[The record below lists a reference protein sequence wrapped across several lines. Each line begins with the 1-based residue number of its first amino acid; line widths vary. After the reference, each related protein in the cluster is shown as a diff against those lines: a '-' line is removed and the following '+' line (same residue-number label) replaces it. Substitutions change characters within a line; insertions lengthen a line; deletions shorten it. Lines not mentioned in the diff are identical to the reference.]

1 MQYYSFN
8 NRPARKQ
15 EKFDNK
21 YQVEYKKE
29 INKQTGKVKLVEKN
43 KVNIYDK
50 IQEYAEET
58 KLSSILQRYNVSML
72 SQLKDS
78 ETELID
84 LTNMPENLLET
95 MTAIKN
101 AEYLWERQSTK
112 TKAEFNN
119 DFRQFVAS
127 FENGKMAQMLQKE
140 AGTKTEQ
147 FTKDV
152 QNTAGLKPTQTNQ
165 VTQTAQTTTTTE
177 GGITTNV

>member
-1 MQYYSFN
+1 MEYYSFN
-8 NRPARKQ
+8 HRPARKR
-15 EKFDNK
+15 ERFDNK
-21 YQVEYKKE
+21 YQIEYKKE

-101 AEYLWERQSTK
+101 AEYLWERQSKT

-127 FENGKMAQMLQKE
+127 FENGRMAQILQKE

-147 FTKDV
+147 FTQEV
-152 QNTAGLKPTQTNQ
+152 QNTAGLKPTPKE
-165 VTQTAQTTTTTE
+165 TQQEQTTTTTE

>member
-1 MQYYSFN
+1 MEYYSHN
-8 NRPARKQ
+8 NRPGRKR

-43 KVNIYDK
+43 KVNVYDK

-58 KLSSILQRYNVSML
+58 KLSNILKRYNVSML

-84 LTNMPENLLET
+84 LTNLPENLLET

-119 DFRQFVAS
+119 DFRQFIAS

-147 FTKDV
+147 FTKEV
-152 QNTAGLKPTQTNQ
+152 QQTAGLKPTQT
-165 VTQTAQTTTTTE
+165 TTTTTPTQTTNTE

>member
-1 MQYYSFN
+1 MEYYSFN
-8 NRPARKQ
+8 HRPARKR

-21 YQVEYKKE
+21 YQIEYKKE

-58 KLSSILQRYNVSML
+58 KLSNILQRYNVNML
-72 SQLKDS
+72 SQLKEN
-78 ETELID
+78 ETEIID

-101 AEYLWERQSTK
+101 AEYIWERQSK
-112 TKAEFNN
+112 QTKAEFNN
-119 DFRQFVAS
+119 DFRQFIAS
-127 FENGKMAQMLQKE
+127 LENGKMAQMLQKE
-140 AGTKTEQ
+140 IGTKTEQ
-147 FTKDV
+147 FTQEV
-152 QNTAGLKPTQTNQ
+152 QDKAGLKPTQTTTQ
-165 VTQTAQTTTTTE
+165 VQQPAQTTQSE